1 MHISSGDLASID
13 KTVLMA
19 KRKRPRMTPP
29 LRPKRA
35 DLAQPLIDPLA
46 DPADYLAGIDV
57 EPLFVA
63 LRIGALDSHLEE
75 IATLVNDRLA
85 AITAVEELIAAG
97 RLQVGNRVRLGHN
110 LRPQYLHGRM
120 VTIIAKDGEKW
131 LVRLDEPVGRFTNAD
146 LRVYARQLDLEKP
159 PE

>member
-1 MHISSGDLASID
+1 
-13 KTVLMA
+13 VA
-19 KRKRPRMTPP
+19 KHKRPRTTPP

-46 DPADYLAGIDV
+46 DPATYLAGVDV

-63 LRIGALDSHLEE
+63 LRVGALDEHLEE

-85 AITAVEELIAAG
+85 AINAIEELMAAS
-97 RLQVGNRVRLGHN
+97 RLKVGDRVRLGHN
-110 LRPQYLHGRM
+110 LKPQYLHGQP

-146 LRVYARQLDLEKP
+146 LRVYARQLE
-159 PE
+159 PETPSE